1 MNRPYVRPDVNWR
14 RIAQLIFVLAAL
26 AFLALLVRSQWSELR
41 NHRWSI
47 EPGWALLALLALEAA
62 WLFELD
68 TWRSILAGLGGALP
82 FGRAAEIWYL
92 SNIIRYLPGNVWQF
106 LGMAEMAAEDGVSR
120 VSTLTSI
127 ILHQAISTAAGL
139 MLAAI
144 YFAAAGKTEWVE
156 RFRPVLWLVPLGL
169 LLLQP
174 RLLEAILNR
183 ALAAVKRPPVQV
195 TLTWGQ
201 VWVLLFRYIIVWLML
216 GLAFAALV
224 RSLVPV
230 GWSDV
235 PGLIVTW
242 VTAYT
247 AGYLSMLTPSGLGV
261 REGVMVLLLSE
272 SMPVSSAVVVSII
285 ARLWMIAGELV
296 GVGVVLVR
304 RAILSRR

>member
-1 MNRPYVRPDVNWR
+1 
-14 RIAQLIFVLAAL
+14 
-26 AFLALLVRSQWSELR
+26 
-41 NHRWSI
+41 
-47 EPGWALLALLALEAA
+47 
-62 WLFELD
+62 
-68 TWRSILAGLGGALP
+68 
-82 FGRAAEIWYL
+82 
-92 SNIIRYLPGNVWQF
+92 
-106 LGMAEMAAEDGVSR
+106 
-120 VSTLTSI
+120 
-127 ILHQAISTAAGL
+127 
-139 MLAAI
+139 LAAI
-144 YFAAAGKTEWVE
+144 YFAAAGKTEWIG
-156 RFRPVLWLVPLGL
+156 RFRSVLWLVPLGL

-174 RLLEAILNR
+174 RLLEAVLNR
-183 ALAAVKRPPVQV
+183 ALAVVGRPPVHV